1 MVNVYVYYFSE
12 SQSRYFVNSSLEESS
27 LGFGNGTT
35 ALDYA
40 TECQS
45 SININCKPSDYKPDG
60 SSLSEVL
67 VLFSWI
73 LVFLLNR
80 YGKHFYPAASIF

>member
-45 SININCKPSDYKPDG
+45 SININCKYTQWLQARWQFFVWG
-60 SSLSEVL
+60 FGV
-67 VLFSWI
+67 I
-73 LVFLLNR
+73 
-80 YGKHFYPAASIF
+80 